1 VNHDT
6 NVCKRDGRQRTHA
19 HEGSIERRV
28 REPGSMTHPTRV
40 VIVDD
45 QTLVREGLRKL
56 LELETDFE
64 IAGTAGDGEAAIAAV
79 ERLHQAGT
87 PPDVILM
94 DIRMPRVDG
103 IAATRAIKERW
114 PDAHIVILTTFDDTE
129 LIHEGLRAGALGYVL
144 KDITAEQ
151 LTLTVQLAARGQ
163 MLLQPDIVSKA
174 FSPFVPSSAPRPP
187 VSSPPSP
194 HQASSISSSTPFIDT
209 TAYTEQLTERER
221 EILALVT
228 QGASNRQIAE
238 NLYLTEG
245 TVKNHMS
252 SILSKLGVRD
262 RTQAALKA
270 KEMGLV

>member
-1 VNHDT
+1 MT
-6 NVCKRDGRQRTHA
+6 
-19 HEGSIERRV
+19 SPLRV
-28 REPGSMTHPTRV
+28 L
-40 VIVDD
+40 IVDD

-64 IAGTAGDGEAAIAAV
+64 IAGTAGDGEAAIAAL
-79 ERLHQAGT
+79 ERLHQAGA

-94 DIRMPRVDG
+94 DIRMPRMDG
-103 IAATRAIKERW
+103 IAATRVIKERW
-114 PDAHIVILTTFDDTE
+114 PNSHIVILTTFDDTE
-129 LIHEGLRAGALGYVL
+129 LIHEGLRAGALGYSL

-151 LTLTVQLAARGQ
+151 LAMTVQMAARGQ
-163 MLLQPDIVSKA
+163 VLLQSNIASKV
-174 FSPFVPSSAPRPP
+174 FSTLAPSPPSRPP
-187 VSSPPSP
+187 VSPISPAPSSP
-194 HQASSISSSTPFIDT
+194 HTPASSMPYIDT
-209 TAYTEQLTERER
+209 TAYMEQLTERER

-252 SILSKLGVRD
+252 SILSKMGVRD